1 MTKKFKKLQIFVAF
15 SENMNFN
22 ILHFCFYYIFVVS
35 YLLWQFHTI
44 MKVQLSENANSYFRK
59 DFNTFFIGSMV
70 ERNKAQYFNVSVW
83 GEDARSIFNWIF
95 HGMFGYR
102 VWEMKTDQFLDAVKY
117 FKHGLF
123 DKIYIFWLARCCL
136 CCEKKIIK
144 FQWRV

>member
-83 GEDARSIFNWIF
+83 GEDARSIIEFFMECLGIEFEKWKLTNFWMQSNILNMVYLTKFIF
-95 HGMFGYR
+95 
-102 VWEMKTDQFLDAVKY
+102 
-117 FKHGLF
+117 F
-123 DKIYIFWLARCCL
+123 D
-136 CCEKKIIK
+136 
-144 FQWRV
+144 